1 MIWLLYARSAILR
14 IFKYA
19 RSVILR
25 IFKYAIAYP
34 WQAALIA
41 ALCLAGWLYMGKQD
55 AQATI
60 SKRDATIVAMI
71 KASEEA
77 RAAQIALNKQVTDKQ
92 TEIARLTDANETNR
106 RNVADRSSDYARR
119 MSAKSYCRE
128 ASAAPESG
136 IAQGSDSPSADAVV
150 VSRADFDILTG
161 NTARLM
167 DVKAWGDRLIGEG
180 LAIPLE

>member
-1 MIWLLYARSAILR
+1 MIWLLTAWGGVKRLFGLAAR
-14 IFKYA
+14 
-19 RSVILR
+19 
-25 IFKYAIAYP
+25 YP
-34 WQAALIA
+34 LQAAIIA
-41 ALCLAGWLYMGKQD
+41 LLCLSAWLWMGKQD
-55 AQATI
+55 AIATI
-60 SKRDATIVAMI
+60 AKRDATIVAMT

-128 ASAAPESG
+128 ASATPESDSAPG
-136 IAQGSDSPSADAVV
+136 GDSPSADAVV
-150 VSRADFDILTG
+150 VSRANFDILTG

-180 LAIPLE
+180 LAVPSAPE

>member
-1 MIWLLYARSAILR
+1 MMWLLYAKSVFSR
-14 IFKYA
+14 IFKVA
-19 RSVILR
+19 L
-25 IFKYAIAYP
+25 AYP

-41 ALCLAGWLYMGKQD
+41 ALCLSLWLHCGKQD
-55 AQATI
+55 AIATI
-60 SKRDATIVAMI
+60 AKRDATIVAMT

-92 TEIARLTDANETNR
+92 TEIARLTDANEKNR
-106 RNVADRSSDYARR
+106 RNVADRSGDYARR

-128 ASAAPESG
+128 AGATTKSDS
-136 IAQGSDSPSADAVV
+136 AQGSDSTSADAVV

-161 NTARLM
+161 HTARSL

-180 LAIPLE
+180 LAVQSAPEQP

>member
-1 MIWLLYARSAILR
+1 MMWLLTASGGILR

-19 RSVILR
+19 RSAILR

-41 ALCLAGWLYMGKQD
+41 ALCLSGWLYMGKQD

-60 SKRDATIVAMI
+60 AKRDDTIAAMT

-136 IAQGSDSPSADAVV
+136 IAQGGDSPSADAVV

-161 NTARLM
+161 HTARIL
-167 DVKAWGDRLIGEG
+167 DVKAWGDRLIADG
-180 LAIPLE
+180 LAVPVE